1 MNLKTTVSLLKD
13 ATSHAEA
20 TVCYMNLRLSADC
33 PAWSIEVIG
42 KIVSHAAC
50 DTVSLFVVG
59 ADSQVCSVTG
69 GWIDKTK
76 DQINSFSPGLIAR
89 WESKLFSLF
98 FCLNY
103 GP

>member
-13 ATSHAEA
+13 ATSLAEA
-20 TVCYMNLRLSADC
+20 TVCYMNLRLQSANC
-33 PAWSIEVIG
+33 PVWSIEVIG
-42 KIVSHAAC
+42 KSISHAAC

-89 WESKLFSLF
+89 
-98 FCLNY
+98 
-103 GP
+103 